1 MMKARVCCRW
11 FIAAASLCFPWMQ
24 SRNFLLELCTFV
36 GCMQKFYQWWERIQ
50 HDLCGWYAVIC
61 QVSVVLKEILQ
72 LIQTKSYYNPDRDFI
87 LQNKIQKH
95 SITMHGITE
104 RQWHFAYLRLNTVI
118 IKARNMVK
126 CLSFKIST
134 TNLDSKFTINLYLI
148 RWHQRWLSL
157 INQI

>member
-1 MMKARVCCRW
+1 MIYCRSIIM
-11 FIAAASLCFPWMQ
+11 FSLNAVMQ
-24 SRNFLLELCTFV
+24 FSIRTV
-36 GCMQKFYQWWERIQ
+36 HI
-50 HDLCGWYAVIC
+50 CGLHAKILPVMRANTTWSLWVVIC

-126 CLSFKIST
+126 CLSFKTST
-134 TNLDSKFTINLYLI
+134 TNLYTKFTINLYLI